1 MRSPGL
7 GSSNYHHHHCRH
19 HQVWDGPVGLVHARL
34 NCRSGPQLRLWGGAD
49 PGTFF
54 FIGTDFFLAQT
65 QVIPIKLKITD
76 NQLFCRQVILQPQSP
91 LTNPGRLT
99 KKHKAE
105 EEEVEFNFG
114 KHGGFAQNDV
124 HDNRM
129 MRQ

>member
-7 GSSNYHHHHCRH
+7 GSSSYHHHHCRH

-49 PGTFF
+49 PGYY
-54 FIGTDFFLAQT
+54 FFLLELFF
-65 QVIPIKLKITD
+65 PIKLKITD
-76 NQLFCRQVILQPQSP
+76 NQFFCRQVILQPQSP

-105 EEEVEFNFG
+105 EDEVEFNFG